1 MIQYVKFTENTVENA
16 QFETPAG
23 SKAFVLLSK
32 KVIFFIF
39 MIYAFLFLAVATPF
53 LPPHSKIVYGAGAVI
68 CLGILVRLVIAF
80 HRYFSCGQVRITIHK
95 TGITYAARG
104 ATTEVH
110 GASIRYLEH
119 NLFGD
124 LVIRGQNAD
133 YIFPMILIDKKK
145 RKELMAL
152 FADMA
157 PSRTRLIRQIW
168 ELGDAVVMAMILAV
182 HIIQYVIQNFY
193 IPTGSMKDTLI
204 EGDHLFAEKITFG
217 PIIPK
222 MAGMKSEIHLKIPL
236 VSRDIQR
243 GDIIIFNPPEGEVE
257 KDYIKRC
264 IAVAGDE
271 FHIKDNAVYI
281 NGKKQEEKYTKGFT
295 NYHGF
300 TDKTRI
306 EGKVKEG
313 YVIAMGDNREHSQDS
328 RYFGYVPVERIKAK
342 AYFLY
347 FNLEQMRTGNFA
359 RFGLI
364 R

>member
-23 SKAFVLLSK
+23 SRAFILLSK
-32 KVIFFIF
+32 KVLFFIF

-53 LPPHSKIVYGAGAVI
+53 LPQHSKIIYGVGAVI
-68 CLGILVRLVIAF
+68 CLGVLVRLAIAF
-80 HRYFSCGQVRITIHK
+80 QRYFSCGRVRITTHK
-95 TGITYAARG
+95 TGITHAARG
-104 ATTEVH
+104 TTTEVN
-110 GASIRYLEH
+110 GTSIRYLEH
-119 NLFGD
+119 NLLGD
-124 LVIRGQNAD
+124 LVIRGNNAD

-168 ELGDAVVMAMILAV
+168 EFGDAVVMAMILAV
-182 HIIQYVIQNFY
+182 HIIQYAIQNFY

-217 PIIPK
+217 PSVPR
-222 MAGMKSEIHLKIPL
+222 MAGMKKPIHLMIPL
-236 VSRDIQR
+236 VSREIQR
-243 GDIIIFNPPEGEVE
+243 GDIIIFNPPEDEVE

-264 IAVAGDE
+264 IAVGGDD

-281 NGKKQEEKYTKGFT
+281 NGKKLDEKYTKGFT

-306 EGKVKEG
+306 EGPVPKG
-313 YVIAMGDNREHSQDS
+313 TVIAMGDNREHSQDS
-328 RYFGYVPVERIKAK
+328 RYFGPVPVSRIKAK

-347 FNLEQMRTGNFA
+347 FNWEQMKDGNFS